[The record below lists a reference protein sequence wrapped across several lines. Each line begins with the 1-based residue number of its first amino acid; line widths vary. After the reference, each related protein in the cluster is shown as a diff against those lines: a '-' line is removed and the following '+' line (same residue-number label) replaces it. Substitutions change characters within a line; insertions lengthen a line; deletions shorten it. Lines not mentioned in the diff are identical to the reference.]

1 MTKLHSGQKGLFI
14 CEGLWT
20 GSGVTDVSGPELSP
34 RDFKKYDHPSASRW
48 APYWDIPSG
57 AVGQLCAFLMI
68 RFLWGRANGN
78 LYNESDVGH
87 LNGGPVLLGCKVSA
101 DLFTKDLLRPG
112 EGVEGCLASEEQTK
126 RMASPCPPG
135 LFEARGRLRSSGSDA
150 LVILSCFTNAQ
161 RCANSHSICTRDRPC

>member
-1 MTKLHSGQKGLFI
+1 M
-14 CEGLWT
+14 
-20 GSGVTDVSGPELSP
+20 TDVSGPELSP

-101 DLFTKDLLRPG
+101 DLFTKDLLRP
-112 EGVEGCLASEEQTK
+112 
-126 RMASPCPPG
+126 
-135 LFEARGRLRSSGSDA
+135 RGRRGRVFSKRGTDKENGLT
-150 LVILSCFTNAQ
+150 VP
-161 RCANSHSICTRDRPC
+161 TRPV